1 MSTTLRSFHDA
12 LLALKPE
19 EAADHVAADC
29 PVCSETAI
37 ETASDSTPGGTQ
49 VTDTKTYEAEYK
61 EASEKVAALEAKVA
75 ELSKA
80 NEADEIEAKI
90 AAAKAE
96 AEAQVADL
104 QSKLDAATLEAATAK
119 EAHEAFV
126 KEIEDFQAAE
136 KAAAEFE
143 TLKNE
148 RTEAVKE
155 AAPALPEEYLTEN
168 AERFAKMD
176 EEAFQASLEGF
187 KAIAAKAGPA
197 PKSDIPATT
206 AMTAARTTSD
216 EATANPLRDVLS
228 LRFSG
233 VDTRTIN

>member
-1 MSTTLRSFHDA
+1 MSTTLRTFHDA
-12 LLALKPE
+12 ILALKPE
-19 EAADHVAADC
+19 DAADHVAADC
-29 PVCSETAI
+29 PVCSGPE
-37 ETASDSTPGGTQ
+37 EVASDTTPGGTQ

-61 EASEKVAALEAKVA
+61 EASDKVAALEAQVA

-80 NEADEIEAKI
+80 REAEEIDSKLAEV
-90 AAAKAE
+90 KAE

-136 KAAAEFE
+136 AAAEAFE
-143 TLKNE
+143 TAKAE
-148 RTEAVKE
+148 RIAAVKE
-155 AAPALPEEYLTEN
+155 AAPALPDEYLTEN
-168 AERFAKMD
+168 ADRFAKMD
-176 EEAFQASLEGF
+176 EESFQASLEGF
-187 KAIAAKAGPA
+187 KAIASKTPVKAGE
-197 PKSDIPATT
+197 IPATT

-216 EATANPLRDVLS
+216 ETSGNPLRDVLS